1 MKLPRPEFHSLM
13 NIKKI
18 TFILFLCLGL
28 FLSFSVKAQNINP
41 SNFSNVRVDELS
53 DDQIIQYV
61 KQVEASGLSAD
72 QLEQVALSRGMS
84 PSEVQK
90 LKARVAKLQSSGKLG
105 TSKKTSS
112 STNSSYGRQVNGMD
126 NSTQDSTSLKE
137 DAAAK
142 ALESLKPK
150 IFGQE
155 LFRNKNISFQ
165 PNLNIATPKNYII
178 GAGDQLLID
187 IYGYSEVNYQ
197 LEVSPEGTINVPY
210 AGIIP
215 VSGLSVEAATSRI
228 KSRLNKI
235 YSGLSSGNTK
245 LSVALGNI
253 RSIKIILTGEITQPG
268 TYTLPS
274 LATVFNA
281 LYACGG
287 PSQNGSFRKV
297 EVIRGGKKIA
307 VLDLYDFLLNGELK
321 NNVNLQDQDVIHVPP
336 YQERVQIDGEVKRPG
351 IFEMKTGENFDD
363 LLRFAGGF
371 TERAYQARIKV
382 MRNTAT
388 ERKIEDITPETFK
401 TFSARGGD
409 HFVVSEVLDRFK
421 NRVTIGGAIF
431 RPGSYQLTPGLTVKQ
446 LVQEAEGLKEDAFLN
461 RAYIS
466 RLGPDLQPQLL
477 SINIGKIMSGSSPDV
492 NLLREDSLMISSIFD
507 LKEEYNV
514 SIQGAVR
521 LPGTFSYAD
530 GMSLQDLI
538 IKAGGFLESATPRR
552 IEVSRRVINQD
563 SVSGS
568 ANARSSDL
576 FQINLDKDLNY
587 NTAGFK
593 LKPFDIVQVRNA
605 PGYETQKQVTIEGE
619 VLYPGKYTIT
629 RKDERISD
637 LIKRAGGLTQLAY
650 EAGASL
656 KRGDSLETQVGREK
670 ETQKLMKF
678 KKLQQDVNDTL
689 NLDLNNKTI
698 RNDFVG
704 INLPRILK
712 NPGQKEDLY
721 LESGDII
728 NVPKQLQT
736 IKVSGEVLS
745 PTTIVYSSGK
755 SFRGYINNAGG
766 FSQKSLKRRSYIIY
780 ANGTV
785 KSTHKFLF
793 FNNYPSVTPGAEIFV
808 PKKED
813 KRKLSAGE
821 IVGLTSGL
829 ASLGAIVL
837 TVIRLL

>member
-1 MKLPRPEFHSLM
+1 M

-18 TFILFLCLGL
+18 TFTLLLCLGL
-28 FLSFSVKAQNINP
+28 FLSFSVKAQNINQA
-41 SNFSNVRVDELS
+41 NFSNVRVDELT
-53 DDQIIQYV
+53 DEQIIQYV
-61 KQVEASGLSAD
+61 KQVESSGLSAD

-90 LKARVAKLQSSGKLG
+90 LKDRVAKLQAAGKLG
-105 TSKKTSS
+105 KSKKTSHSTS
-112 STNSSYGRQVNGMD
+112 SSFGRQVNGMGND
-126 NSTQDSTSLKE
+126 LQNQDS
-137 DAAAK
+137 AAK
-142 ALESLKPK
+142 ALASLKSK

-155 LFRNKNISFQ
+155 LFRNKSISFQ
-165 PNLNIATPKNYII
+165 PNINIATPKNYVI

-197 LEVSPEGTINVPY
+197 LDVSPEGTINVPY
-210 AGIIP
+210 TGMIP
-215 VSGLSVEAATSRI
+215 VSGLTIEAATSRI
-228 KSRLNKI
+228 KSRLSKI

-245 LSVALGNI
+245 LSIALGNI
-253 RSIKIILTGEITQPG
+253 RSIKVILTGEITQPG

-287 PSQNGSFRKV
+287 PSENGSFRKV

-321 NNVNLQDQDVIHVPP
+321 NNVNLQDQDVIHITP

-351 IFEMKTGENFDD
+351 IFEMKAGEHLSD

-382 MRNTAT
+382 IRNTPT
-388 ERKIEDITPETFK
+388 ERKIEDITPDSFNTFN
-401 TFSARGGD
+401 AQGGD
-409 HFVVSEVLDRFK
+409 HFVVNEVLDRFK

-446 LVQEAEGLKEDAFLN
+446 LVQKAEGLKEDAFLN

-466 RLGPDLQPQLL
+466 RLGADLQPQLL
-477 SINIGKIMSGSSPDV
+477 AINIGKIMAGSAPDV
-492 NLLREDSLMISSIFD
+492 SLMREDSLMISSIFD
-507 LKEEYNV
+507 LKEEYKV

-552 IEVSRRVINQD
+552 IEISRRVINQD

-568 ANARSSDL
+568 TSAKSADV
-576 FQINLDKDLNY
+576 FQINIDKDLNY
-587 NTAGFK
+587 NASGFK
-593 LKPFDIVQVRNA
+593 LKPFDIIEVRNA
-605 PGYETQKQVTIEGE
+605 PGYEAQKEVTIEGE

-629 RKDERISD
+629 RKNERISD

-656 KRGDSLETQVGREK
+656 KRVSTLKTQVDQEK
-670 ETQKLMKF
+670 ESQKLMQF
-678 KKLQQDVNDTL
+678 KKLQQDVQDTS
-689 NLDLNNKTI
+689 NIDLNNKTI

-721 LESGDII
+721 LENGDII

-745 PTTIVYSSGK
+745 PTTIVYSPRK
-755 SFRGYINNAGG
+755 SFKGYINNAGG
-766 FSQKSLKRRSYIIY
+766 FSQKSLRRRSYIIY

-785 KSTHKFLF
+785 KSTHKILF
-793 FNNYPSVTPGAEIFV
+793 FNNYPAVTPGAEIFV
-808 PKKED
+808 SKKEE